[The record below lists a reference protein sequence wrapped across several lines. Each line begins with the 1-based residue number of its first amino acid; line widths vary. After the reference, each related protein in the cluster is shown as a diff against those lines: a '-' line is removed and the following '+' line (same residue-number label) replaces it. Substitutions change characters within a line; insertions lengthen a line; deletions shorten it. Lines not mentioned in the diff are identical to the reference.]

1 LPDYVFIVASGR
13 GLKSRNDEGAMR
25 NLKKKLQNR
34 YSEDTGKTVAFVRRK
49 PRYMQPWFIRLIATT
64 SLALLPNSAAFA
76 ACVLVPSPGNDTF
89 TCDSGSSGGSLTDT
103 GGDSTLNFPAG
114 GTGQVSGNVTFGVGT
129 DRINMQSGTI
139 SGTVDQGGGTDFFTI
154 GAGTVAGNVQQG
166 AGIDDFNMSG
176 GQIGSLNQGDGLDTF
191 TMTGGRIVDFFDDG
205 DHAVMTGGRIG
216 RVNMKLDKNYF
227 NMSGGTIDRNLVT
240 GFDED
245 TIILSG
251 GTIGGNI
258 SVSGGNDS
266 VTITGGTV
274 GGDVLMS
281 FGADNFAW
289 NGGGIIYGAVDLG
302 GDNDIA
308 KLSNLTNA
316 NLGGT
321 DAINGGLGTDTLTF
335 DNVKLDGIAR
345 VQNWESIGATND
357 TELTLD
363 GNLVLGDSGT
373 GTGSLSVDASSTLY
387 GGGFNASIQAF
398 TAGQLAQVT
407 NAGRIDLTNGST
419 GAADRLTISGNYVG
433 VGGLLLVQTVLG
445 DDSSASDRLVLSGGT
460 ASGSTGISV
469 VNVGGAGAST
479 TQDGIMVVQAVNGA
493 TSGAS
498 TFALD
503 APVAA
508 GAFEYY
514 LFKGGVSAGSEENW
528 YLRSTL
534 TTPAPPA
541 PAPPA
546 LEPTPPPEPV
556 PPTVEPPP
564 PPPSELPPTL
574 PPTEGDINNPPV
586 DPTPPVQASDPE
598 PEPPPPPPPAPPA
611 DPPPP
616 PPVVP
621 TEAPVLPVPTL
632 PGPPP
637 VQPTPPTPGA
647 TAVQAAEIPL
657 YRIEVPVYS
666 ALPPVAKHLAMTT
679 LGTFHERRGEQSL
692 LSNTELSPVW
702 GRIYGQDAKIGWSGT
717 VSPSFD
723 GTLFGFQAGFDV
735 FGRETSSGQIDRAGL
750 FVAYASMNGD
760 VRGQALGWNNL
771 SVGSIDLSGTSVGG
785 YWTRIGQTG
794 WYLDGVVMA
803 TFFGGDAKSSR
814 DIGIDIGG
822 TGITASLEGGYPIA
836 LAQGWTLEPQAQLV
850 WQHLS
855 LDDTTDRFSS
865 VSFDSDDNVTGRL
878 GARLQG
884 ETTINGMALQPYL
897 KANIW
902 HDFGGTDRVSFD
914 TTDIS
919 TEGRST
925 SFEFGG
931 GVVAKVTA
939 KVSIFATGDYTTNL
953 GGDKRRILE
962 GNLGFSVKW

>member
-1 LPDYVFIVASGR
+1 MRHFEIQVPNSGSEHIGR
-13 GLKSRNDEGAMR
+13 AVSL
-25 NLKKKLQNR
+25 LQ
-34 YSEDTGKTVAFVRRK
+34 RK
-49 PRYMQPWFIRLIATT
+49 PRRINAGFISLLATT
-64 SLALLPNSAAFA
+64 TLMLLPNSAALA
-76 ACVLVPSPGNDTF
+76 ACLLVPSPGNDVF
-89 TCDSGSSGGSLTDT
+89 TCDSGDSGGSLNDT
-103 GGDSTLNFPAG
+103 IGNNTLNFPAG
-114 GTGQVSGNVTFGVGT
+114 GTGQVSGNVTFGPGT

-139 SGTVDQGGGTDFFTI
+139 TGTVDQGDGTDFFTI
-154 GAGTVAGNVQQG
+154 GGGTVAGNVQQG

-176 GQIGSLNQGDGLDTF
+176 GQVGSLNQGDGLDTF

-205 DHAVMTGGRIG
+205 DRAVMTDGRIG
-216 RVNMKLDKNYF
+216 RVNMKLDRNYF
-227 NMSGGTIDRNLVT
+227 NMSGGIIDRNLVT
-240 GFDED
+240 GFDQD

-281 FGADNFAW
+281 FGADNFVW

-302 GDNDIA
+302 GDNDTA
-308 KLSNLTNA
+308 KLSNLTKA
-316 NLGGT
+316 NLGGA
-321 DAINGGLGTDTLTF
+321 DALNGGLGTDTLAF
-335 DNVKLDGIAR
+335 DNVKLDGISR
-345 VQNWESIGATND
+345 IQNWETVDATND
-357 TELTLD
+357 TQLTLD

-373 GTGSLSVDASSTLY
+373 GTGSLNVDAASTLY

-398 TAGQLAQVT
+398 TSGQLADVV

-419 GAADRLTISGNYVG
+419 GATDRLTISGNYTG
-433 VGGLLLVQTVLG
+433 LGGLLLIQTELG

-460 ASGSTGISV
+460 ASGSTGIAV
-469 VNVGGAGAST
+469 VNVGGAGAET
-479 TQDGIMVVQAVNGA
+479 MQDGIMVVQAVNGA
-493 TSGAS
+493 TSTSSA
-498 TFALD
+498 FALD

-514 LFKGGVSAGSEENW
+514 LFKGGVTAGSAENW
-528 YLRSTL
+528 YLRSSL
-534 TTPAPPA
+534 ITPTSPAAAPPA
-541 PAPPA
+541 A
-546 LEPTPPPEPV
+546 EPTPAPEPV
-556 PPTVEPPP
+556 PPETEPPP
-564 PPPSELPPTL
+564 PPSLLPPVPT
-574 PPTEGDINNPPV
+574 PTEGDINTPPA
-586 DPTPPVQASDPE
+586 DPTPPVQASDPV
-598 PEPPPPPPPAPPA
+598 PVPPPPPPPAPAA

-616 PPVVP
+616 PP
-621 TEAPVLPVPTL
+621 PVPTAVPDL
-632 PGPPP
+632 PMP
-637 VQPTPPTPGA
+637 
-647 TAVQAAEIPL
+647 AAGEEILL
-657 YRIEVPVYS
+657 YRVEVPVYS
-666 ALPPVAKHLAMTT
+666 AVPPVAEHLAMTT

-702 GRIYGQDAKIGWSGT
+702 GRIYGQDAKVGWSGT

-723 GTLFGFQAGFDV
+723 GTLFGLQAGFDV
-735 FGRETSSGQIDRAGL
+735 FGRETASGGIDRAGL
-750 FVAYASMNGD
+750 FVAYASMKGD
-760 VRGQALGWNNL
+760 VRGQALGQNDL
-771 SVGSIDLSGTSVGG
+771 SVGGIDVSGTSVGG
-785 YWTRIGQTG
+785 YWTRIGQGG
-794 WYLDGVVMA
+794 WYLDGVLMA
-803 TFFGGDAKSSR
+803 TFFGGDATSSR
-814 DIGIDIGG
+814 NVGIDIGG
-822 TGITASLEGGYPIA
+822 TGVTASLEGGHPIA
-836 LAQGWTLEPQAQLV
+836 LAQGWTLEPQAQLI

-855 LDDTTDRFSS
+855 LDDAKDRFSS
-865 VSFDSDDNVTGRL
+865 VSFDSEGSVTGRI

-884 ETTINGMALQPYL
+884 ESVVNGIALQPYL

-931 GVVAKVTA
+931 GIVAKVTD

>member
-1 LPDYVFIVASGR
+1 MRHMKNSPPNSRSGDAQVAVAS
-13 GLKSRNDEGAMR
+13 L
-25 NLKKKLQNR
+25 
-34 YSEDTGKTVAFVRRK
+34 RRK
-49 PRYMQPWFIRLIATT
+49 PQPLHPWLISIFSTT
-64 SLALLPNSAAFA
+64 AFALLPNSAAFA
-76 ACVLVPSPGNDTF
+76 ACVLGPSAGNTVY
-89 TCDSGSSGGSLTDT
+89 TCDSGDSGGSLTDAD
-103 GGDSTLNFPAG
+103 GDNTLNFPAG
-114 GTGQVSGNVTFGVGT
+114 GTGQISGNVTFGVGT
-129 DRINMQSGTI
+129 DRIDMQSGTI
-139 SGTVDQGGGTDFFTI
+139 TGTVDQGGGTDFFTI
-154 GAGTVAGNVQQG
+154 GAGTVGGNVQQG

-205 DHAVMTGGRIG
+205 DRAVMTGGRIG
-216 RVNMKLDKNYF
+216 RVNMKLDQNYF

-240 GFDED
+240 GFDKD

-258 SVSGGNDS
+258 SVSGGDDS
-266 VTITGGTV
+266 VTVTGGTV
-274 GGDVLMS
+274 GGDILMS
-281 FGADNFAW
+281 FGADSFVW
-289 NGGGIIYGAVDLG
+289 NGGGIIYGSVDLG
-302 GDNDIA
+302 GDNDTA
-308 KLSNLTNA
+308 RLSNLTNA
-316 NLGGT
+316 NLGAT
-321 DAINGGLGTDTLTF
+321 DAISGGAGSDALTL
-335 DNVKLDGIAR
+335 DNVKLDGVSR
-345 VQNWESIGATND
+345 LQNWESIDATND

-373 GTGSLSVDASSTLY
+373 GTGSLSVDAASTLY
-387 GGGFNASIQAF
+387 GGGFNAAIQAF

-407 NAGRIDLTNGST
+407 NAGRIDLTNGTT
-419 GAADRLTISGNYVG
+419 GATDSLTISGNYVG
-433 VGGLLLVQTVLG
+433 LGGLLLIQTELG
-445 DDSSASDRLVLSGGT
+445 DDSSASDKLVLSSGT

-469 VNVGGAGAST
+469 VNLGGAGAAT
-479 TQDGIMVVQAVNGA
+479 TQDGIMVVQAINGA
-493 TSGAS
+493 TSGAT

-534 TTPAPPA
+534 NTPARPA
-541 PAPPA
+541 AAPPA
-546 LEPTPPPEPV
+546 LEPTAPPEPE
-556 PPTVEPPP
+556 PPAAEPPP
-564 PPPSELPPTL
+564 PPPSELPPTP

-586 DPTPPVQASDPE
+586 DPTPPVQAADPE
-598 PEPPPPPPPAPPA
+598 PEPPPAPPPAPVA

-621 TEAPVLPVPTL
+621 TDVPDL
-632 PGPPP
+632 
-637 VQPTPPTPGA
+637 PTP
-647 TAVQAAEIPL
+647 AAGEEILL

-666 ALPPVAKHLAMTT
+666 ALPPVAEHLAMTT

-702 GRIYGQDAKIGWSGT
+702 GRIFGQDSKMAYSGT

-723 GTLFGFQAGFDV
+723 GTLFGLQAGFDL
-735 FGRETSSGQIDRAGL
+735 FGRETASGQTDRAGL

-760 VRGQALGWNNL
+760 VRGQALGWDNL
-771 SVGSIDLSGTSVGG
+771 SVGSMDINGTSVGG
-785 YWTRIGQTG
+785 YWTRIGQGG
-794 WYLDGVVMA
+794 WYLDGVLMA
-803 TFFGGDAKSSR
+803 TFFGGDATSSR
-814 DIGIDIGG
+814 GIGIDVGG
-822 TGITASLEGGYPIA
+822 TGVTASLEGGYPIA
-836 LAQGWTLEPQAQLV
+836 LGQGWTLEPQAQLV
-850 WQHLS
+850 WQQLS
-855 LDDTTDRFSS
+855 LDDASDRFAS
-865 VSFDSDDNVTGRL
+865 VSFDTDGNVTGRL

-902 HDFGGTDRVSFD
+902 HDFGGTSHVNFD

-931 GVVAKVTA
+931 GVIAKVTD

-953 GGDKRRILE
+953 GGDERRILE

>member
-1 LPDYVFIVASGR
+1 MRHLKNRLPN
-13 GLKSRNDEGAMR
+13 SR
-25 NLKKKLQNR
+25 
-34 YSEDTGKTVAFVRRK
+34 SEDAENAVALLRRRP
-49 PRYMQPWFIRLIATT
+49 PRLHPWLISVFSTT
-64 SLALLPNSAAFA
+64 AFALLPNSAAFA
-76 ACVLVPSPGNDTF
+76 ACVLGPSAGNTVY
-89 TCDSGSSGGSLTDT
+89 TCDSGDSGGSLTDAD
-103 GGDSTLNFPAG
+103 GDNTLNFPAG
-114 GTGQVSGNVTFGVGT
+114 GTGQISGNVSFGVGT
-129 DRINMQSGTI
+129 DRIDMQSGTI
-139 SGTVDQGGGTDFFTI
+139 TGTVDQGGGTDFFTI
-154 GAGTVAGNVQQG
+154 GTGTVAGNVQQG
-166 AGIDDFNMSG
+166 SGIDDFNMSG

-205 DHAVMTGGRIG
+205 DRAVMTGGRIG
-216 RVNMKLDKNYF
+216 RVNMKLDQNYF

-240 GFDED
+240 GFDKD

-266 VTITGGTV
+266 VTVTGGTV
-274 GGDVLMS
+274 GGDILMS
-281 FGADNFAW
+281 VGADNFVW

-302 GDNDIA
+302 GDNDTA
-308 KLSNLTNA
+308 ELSSLTNA
-316 NLGGT
+316 NLGAT
-321 DAINGGLGTDTLTF
+321 NAISGGLGTDALTL
-335 DNVKLDGIAR
+335 DNVKLDGISR
-345 VQNWESIGATND
+345 LQNWESIGATND

-387 GGGFNASIQAF
+387 GGGGFNAAIQAF

-419 GAADRLTISGNYVG
+419 GATDSLTISGNYTG
-433 VGGLLLVQTVLG
+433 LGGLLLIQTELG
-445 DDSSASDRLVLSGGT
+445 DDSSASDKLVLSGGT

-469 VNVGGAGAST
+469 INLGGAGAAT

-534 TTPAPPA
+534 NTPAPPA
-541 PAPPA
+541 AAPPA
-546 LEPTPPPEPV
+546 LEPTPPPEPE
-556 PPTVEPPP
+556 PPAVEPPP
-564 PPPSELPPTL
+564 PPPSELPPTP

-598 PEPPPPPPPAPPA
+598 PEPPPAPPPAPVA

-621 TEAPVLPVPTL
+621 TDVPDL
-632 PGPPP
+632 
-637 VQPTPPTPGA
+637 PTP
-647 TAVQAAEIPL
+647 AAGEEILL

-666 ALPPVAKHLAMTT
+666 ALPPVAEHLAMTT

-702 GRIYGQDAKIGWSGT
+702 GRIFGQDTKMAWSGT

-723 GTLFGFQAGFDV
+723 GTLFGFQGGFDV
-735 FGRETSSGQIDRAGL
+735 FGRETSSGSVDRAGL
-750 FVAYASMNGD
+750 FIAYASMNGD
-760 VRGQALGWNNL
+760 VRGQALGQDNL
-771 SVGSIDLSGTSVGG
+771 SVGGIDLDGTSVGG
-785 YWTRIGQTG
+785 YWTRIGQGG
-794 WYLDGVVMA
+794 WYLDGVLMA
-803 TFFGGDAKSSR
+803 TFFGGNATSSR
-814 DIGIDIGG
+814 DVGIDIGG

-836 LAQGWTLEPQAQLV
+836 LGQGWTLEPQAQLV

-855 LDDTTDRFSS
+855 LDDTSDRFAS
-865 VSFDSDDNVTGRL
+865 VSFDSDGSVTGRL

-884 ETTINGMALQPYL
+884 ETTINGKALLPYL

-902 HDFGGTDRVSFD
+902 HDFGGTSHVNFD

-931 GVVAKVTA
+931 GVIAKVTD
-939 KVSIFATGDYTTNL
+939 KVSIFAAGDYTTNL

>member
-1 LPDYVFIVASGR
+1 MRHLKNRLPN
-13 GLKSRNDEGAMR
+13 SR
-25 NLKKKLQNR
+25 
-34 YSEDTGKTVAFVRRK
+34 SEDAEDTVALLRRR
-49 PRYMQPWFIRLIATT
+49 PPGLHPWFISLLATIAF
-64 SLALLPNSAAFA
+64 ALLPSSAAFA
-76 ACVLVPSPGNDTF
+76 ACVLGPSAGNTVY
-89 TCDSGSSGGSLTDT
+89 TCDSGDSGGSLTDAD
-103 GGDSTLNFPAG
+103 GDNTLNFPAG
-114 GTGQVSGNVTFGVGT
+114 GTGQISGNVTFGVGT

-139 SGTVDQGGGTDFFTI
+139 TGTVDQGGGTDFFTI

-205 DHAVMTGGRIG
+205 DNAVMTGGRIG
-216 RVNMKLDKNYF
+216 RVNMKLDQNYF

-240 GFDED
+240 GFDMD

-266 VTITGGTV
+266 VTVTGGTV
-274 GGDVLMS
+274 GGDILMS
-281 FGADNFAW
+281 FGADNFVW

-302 GDNDIA
+302 GDNDTA

-316 NLGGT
+316 NLGAT
-321 DAINGGLGTDTLTF
+321 DAITGGLGTDALTL
-335 DNVKLDGIAR
+335 DNVKLHGISR
-345 VQNWESIGATND
+345 LQNWESIGATND
-357 TELTLD
+357 TELTFD

-373 GTGSLSVDASSTLY
+373 GTGSLSVDAASTLY
-387 GGGFNASIQAF
+387 GGGFNAAIQAF

-419 GAADRLTISGNYVG
+419 GATDRLTISGNYTG
-433 VGGLLLVQTVLG
+433 LGGLLLIQTELG

-469 VNVGGAGAST
+469 VNLGGAGAAT

-493 TSGAS
+493 NSGAS

-534 TTPAPPA
+534 NTPAPPA
-541 PAPPA
+541 PAPPVV
-546 LEPTPPPEPV
+546 EPTPPEPV
-556 PPTVEPPP
+556 PPAAEPPP
-564 PPPSELPPTL
+564 PPPSELPPTP
-574 PPTEGDINNPPV
+574 PPTEGDINSPPV
-586 DPTPPVQASDPE
+586 DPTPPVQAADPE
-598 PEPPPPPPPAPPA
+598 PDPPPPPPPAPPA

-616 PPVVP
+616 PPPVP
-621 TEAPVLPVPTL
+621 TETPDL
-632 PGPPP
+632 
-637 VQPTPPTPGA
+637 PTPAGGE
-647 TAVQAAEIPL
+647 EILL

-666 ALPPVAKHLAMTT
+666 ALPPVAEHLAMTT

-702 GRIYGQDAKIGWSGT
+702 GRIFGQDSKMAYSGT

-723 GTLFGFQAGFDV
+723 GTLFGFQGGFDV
-735 FGRETSSGQIDRAGL
+735 FGRETSSGSVDRAGL
-750 FVAYASMNGD
+750 FIAYASMNGD
-760 VRGQALGWNNL
+760 VRGQALGQDYL
-771 SVGSIDLSGTSVGG
+771 SVGGIDLDGTSVGG
-785 YWTRIGQTG
+785 YWTRIGQGG

-803 TFFGGDAKSSR
+803 TFFGGNATSSR
-814 DIGIDIGG
+814 DVGVDIDG
-822 TGITASLEGGYPIA
+822 TGVTASLEGGYPIA
-836 LAQGWTLEPQAQLV
+836 LGQGWTLEPQAQLV

-855 LDDTTDRFSS
+855 LDDTSDRFAS
-865 VSFDSDDNVTGRL
+865 VSFDSDGSVTGRL

-884 ETTINGMALQPYL
+884 ETAINGVPLQPYL

-902 HDFGGTDRVSFD
+902 HDFGGTSHVNFD

-931 GVVAKVTA
+931 GVVAKVTD

>member
-1 LPDYVFIVASGR
+1 MRHVKNSLPNSRSADAQVTIAS
-13 GLKSRNDEGAMR
+13 
-25 NLKKKLQNR
+25 QW
-34 YSEDTGKTVAFVRRK
+34 RK
-49 PRYMQPWFIRLIATT
+49 PHPLHPWLISILSTT
-64 SLALLPNSAAFA
+64 AFALLPNSAAFA
-76 ACVLVPSPGNDTF
+76 ACVLAPSAGNTVY
-89 TCDSGSSGGSLTDT
+89 TCDSGDSGGSLTDLD
-103 GGDSTLNFPAG
+103 GDNTLNFPAG
-114 GTGQVSGNVTFGVGT
+114 GTGQISGNVTFGVGT
-129 DRINMQSGTI
+129 DRIDMQSGTI
-139 SGTVDQGGGTDFFTI
+139 TGTVDQGGGTDFFKI
-154 GAGTVAGNVQQG
+154 GAGTVTGNVQQG

-191 TMTGGRIVDFFDDG
+191 AMTGGRIVDFFDDG

-216 RVNMKLDKNYF
+216 RVNMKLDQNYF

-240 GFDED
+240 GFDKD

-266 VTITGGTV
+266 VTVTGGTV
-274 GGDVLMS
+274 GGDILMS
-281 FGADNFAW
+281 FGADNFVW
-289 NGGGIIYGAVDLG
+289 NGGGIIYGSVDLG
-302 GDNDIA
+302 GDNDTA
-308 KLSNLTNA
+308 RLSNLTNA
-316 NLGGT
+316 NLGATDAISGGAGT
-321 DAINGGLGTDTLTF
+321 DALTL
-335 DNVKLDGIAR
+335 DNVKLDGVSR
-345 VQNWESIGATND
+345 LQNWESIDATND
-357 TELTLD
+357 TQLTMD
-363 GNLVLGDSGT
+363 SNLVLGDSGT
-373 GTGSLSVDASSTLY
+373 GTGSLSVDAASTLY
-387 GGGFNASIQAF
+387 GGGFNAAIQAF

-419 GAADRLTISGNYVG
+419 GATDSLTISGNYVG
-433 VGGLLLVQTVLG
+433 LGGLLLIQTELG
-445 DDSSASDRLVLSGGT
+445 DDSSASDKLVLSSGT

-469 VNVGGAGAST
+469 VNLGGAGAAT
-479 TQDGIMVVQAVNGA
+479 TQDGIMVIQAINGA
-493 TSGAS
+493 TSGAT

-534 TTPAPPA
+534 NTPAPPA
-541 PAPPA
+541 AAPPA
-546 LEPTPPPEPV
+546 LEPAPPPAPEP
-556 PPTVEPPP
+556 PAAAPPP
-564 PPPSELPPTL
+564 PPPL
-574 PPTEGDINNPPV
+574 
-586 DPTPPVQASDPE
+586 DPA
-598 PEPPPPPPPAPPA
+598 PPPPPESTPGDPDPVDPAPPVVPTDPPPATPPAPPPAPVA

-621 TEAPVLPVPTL
+621 TEVPDL
-632 PGPPP
+632 
-637 VQPTPPTPGA
+637 PTP
-647 TAVQAAEIPL
+647 AAGEEILL

-666 ALPPVAKHLAMTT
+666 ALPPVAEHLAMTT

-702 GRIYGQDAKIGWSGT
+702 GRIFGQDSKMAYSGT

-723 GTLFGFQAGFDV
+723 GTLFGLQAGFDL
-735 FGRETSSGQIDRAGL
+735 FGRETASGQTDRAGL

-760 VRGQALGWNNL
+760 VRGQALGRDNL
-771 SVGSIDLSGTSVGG
+771 SVGSMDINGTSIGG
-785 YWTRIGQTG
+785 YWTRIGQGG
-794 WYLDGVVMA
+794 WYLDGVLMA
-803 TFFGGDAKSSR
+803 TFFGGNATSSR
-814 DIGIDIGG
+814 DIGIDVGG
-822 TGITASLEGGYPIA
+822 TGVTASLEGGYPIA

-850 WQHLS
+850 WQQLS
-855 LDDTTDRFSS
+855 LDDASDRFAS
-865 VSFDSDDNVTGRL
+865 VSFDTDGSVTGRL

-884 ETTINGMALQPYL
+884 ETAINGMALQPYL

-902 HDFGGTDRVSFD
+902 HDFGGTSHVNFD

-931 GVVAKVTA
+931 GVIAKVTD

>member
-1 LPDYVFIVASGR
+1 MRHMKNSLPISRSEDAQVTVASP
-13 GLKSRNDEGAMR
+13 
-25 NLKKKLQNR
+25 Q
-34 YSEDTGKTVAFVRRK
+34 RK
-49 PRYMQPWFIRLIATT
+49 PHPLHPWLISIFSTT
-64 SLALLPNSAAFA
+64 AFALLPNSAAFA
-76 ACVLVPSPGNDTF
+76 ACVLGPIAGNTVY
-89 TCDSGSSGGSLTDT
+89 TCDSGDSGGSLTDAD
-103 GGDSTLNFPAG
+103 GDNTLNFPAG
-114 GTGQVSGNVTFGVGT
+114 GTGQISGNVTFGVGT
-129 DRINMQSGTI
+129 DRIDMQSGTI
-139 SGTVDQGGGTDFFTI
+139 TGTVDQGGGTDFFTI
-154 GAGTVAGNVQQG
+154 GAGTVGGNVQQG

-205 DHAVMTGGRIG
+205 DRAVMTGGRIG
-216 RVNMKLDKNYF
+216 RVNMKLDQNYF

-240 GFDED
+240 GFDKD

-266 VTITGGTV
+266 VTVTGGTV
-274 GGDVLMS
+274 GGDILMS
-281 FGADNFAW
+281 FGADNFVW
-289 NGGGIIYGAVDLG
+289 NGGGIIYGSVDLG
-302 GDNDIA
+302 GDNDTA
-308 KLSNLTNA
+308 RLSNLTNA
-316 NLGGT
+316 NIGATDAISGGAGT
-321 DAINGGLGTDTLTF
+321 DALTL
-335 DNVKLDGIAR
+335 DNVKLDGVSR
-345 VQNWESIGATND
+345 LQNWESIDATND
-357 TELTLD
+357 TELTMD
-363 GNLVLGDSGT
+363 SNLVLGDSGT
-373 GTGSLSVDASSTLY
+373 GTGSLSVDAASTLY
-387 GGGFNASIQAF
+387 GGGFNAAIQAF

-407 NAGRIDLTNGST
+407 NAGRIDLTNGT
-419 GAADRLTISGNYVG
+419 GATDSLTISGNYVG
-433 VGGLLLVQTVLG
+433 LGGLLLIQTELG
-445 DDSSASDRLVLSGGT
+445 DDSSASDKLVLSSGT

-469 VNVGGAGAST
+469 VNLGGAGAAT
-479 TQDGIMVVQAVNGA
+479 TQDGIMVVQAINGA
-493 TSGAS
+493 TSGAT

-534 TTPAPPA
+534 NTPAPPA
-541 PAPPA
+541 AAPPA
-546 LEPTPPPEPV
+546 LEPTAPPEPE
-556 PPTVEPPP
+556 PPAAEPPP
-564 PPPSELPPTL
+564 PPPSELPPTP

-586 DPTPPVQASDPE
+586 DPTPPVQAADPE
-598 PEPPPPPPPAPPA
+598 PEPPPAPPPAPVA

-621 TEAPVLPVPTL
+621 TDVPDL
-632 PGPPP
+632 
-637 VQPTPPTPGA
+637 PTP
-647 TAVQAAEIPL
+647 AAGEEILL

-666 ALPPVAKHLAMTT
+666 ALPPVAEHLAMTT

-702 GRIYGQDAKIGWSGT
+702 GRIFGQDSKMAYSGT

-723 GTLFGFQAGFDV
+723 GTLFGLQAGFDL
-735 FGRETSSGQIDRAGL
+735 FGRETASGQTVRAGL

-760 VRGQALGWNNL
+760 VRGQALGWDNL
-771 SVGSIDLSGTSVGG
+771 SVGSMDINGTSVGG
-785 YWTRIGQTG
+785 YWTRIGQGG
-794 WYLDGVVMA
+794 WYLDGVLMA
-803 TFFGGDAKSSR
+803 TFFGGDATSSR
-814 DIGIDIGG
+814 GIGIDVGG
-822 TGITASLEGGYPIA
+822 TGVTASLEGGYPVA
-836 LAQGWTLEPQAQLV
+836 LGQGWTLEPQAQLV
-850 WQHLS
+850 WQQLS
-855 LDDTTDRFSS
+855 LDDASDRFAS
-865 VSFDSDDNVTGRL
+865 VSFDTDGNVTGRL

-902 HDFGGTDRVSFD
+902 HDFGGTSHVNFD

-931 GVVAKVTA
+931 GVIAKVTD

-953 GGDKRRILE
+953 GGDERRILE

>member
-1 LPDYVFIVASGR
+1 MRHLWGKLP
-13 GLKSRNDEGAMR
+13 NHH
-25 NLKKKLQNR
+25 
-34 YSEDTGKTVAFVRRK
+34 SEDKQETVALPWRK
-49 PRYMQPWFIRLIATT
+49 PSQMHLWYIRIFAIT
-64 SLALLPNSAAFA
+64 ALTFLPNSAAFA
-76 ACVLVPSPGNDTF
+76 ACVLVPSPGNNNF
-89 TCDSGSSGGSLTDT
+89 ICDSGNSGGSLTDT
-103 GGDSTLNFPAG
+103 GGDNTLTFPTS
-114 GTGQVSGNVTFGVGT
+114 GTGQISGNVTFGVGT
-129 DRINMQSGTI
+129 DRIDMQSGTI
-139 SGTVDQGGGTDFFTI
+139 TGTVDQGGGTDFFTI
-154 GAGTVAGNVQQG
+154 GAGAVGGNVQQG
-166 AGIDDFNMSG
+166 AGIDDFAMSG

-205 DHAVMTGGRIG
+205 DRAVMTGGRIG

-227 NMSGGTIDRNLVT
+227 NMSGGIIDRNLVT

-245 TIILSG
+245 TVILSG

-266 VTITGGTV
+266 VTVTGGAI

-281 FGADNFAW
+281 FGADNFVW
-289 NGGGIIYGAVDLG
+289 NNGGIIYGAVDLG
-302 GDNDIA
+302 GDNDTA
-308 KLSNLTNA
+308 RLSNLTNA
-316 NLGGT
+316 NLGAT
-321 DAINGGLGTDTLTF
+321 DALNGGLGTDALTF

-345 VQNWESIGATND
+345 VQNWETINATDD

-373 GTGSLSVDASSTLY
+373 GTGALNVDAASTLF
-387 GGGFNASIQAF
+387 GSGFNASIQAF
-398 TAGQLAQVT
+398 AAGQLASVS

-419 GAADRLTISGNYVG
+419 GATDRLTIAGNYVG
-433 VGGLLLVQTVLG
+433 LGGLLLIQTELG

-460 ASGSTGISV
+460 ASGSTGITV
-469 VNVGGAGAST
+469 VNFGGTGAST
-479 TQDGIMVVQAVNGA
+479 TQNGIMVVQAVNGA
-493 TSGAS
+493 TSGAA

-514 LFKGGVSAGSEENW
+514 LFKGGVTAGTEENW

-534 TTPAPPA
+534 NTPAPPA

-546 LEPTPPPEPV
+546 LEPTPPPEPE
-556 PPTVEPPP
+556 PPAVEPPP
-564 PPPSELPPTL
+564 PPPSELPPTP

-586 DPTPPVQASDPE
+586 DPTPPVQAGDPE

-611 DPPPP
+611 DPPPLP
-616 PPVVP
+616 PPPP
-621 TEAPVLPVPTL
+621 TEVPDLPVPTL

-637 VQPTPPTPGA
+637 LQPDPPTPGA
-647 TAVQAAEIPL
+647 TPVQASEILL

-666 ALPPVAKHLAMTT
+666 AVPPVAEHLAMAT

-702 GRIYGQDAKIGWSGT
+702 GRIFGQDAKMAWSGT

-723 GTLFGFQAGFDV
+723 GTVFGLQAGFDV
-735 FGRETSSGQIDRAGL
+735 FGREASSGQVDRAGL
-750 FVAYASMNGD
+750 FIAYGSMNGD

-771 SVGSIDLSGTSVGG
+771 SVGGIDLGGTSIGG
-785 YWTRIGQTG
+785 YWTRIGQSG
-794 WYLDGVVMA
+794 WYLDGVLMG
-803 TFFGGDAKSSR
+803 TFFSGSATSSR
-814 DIGIDIGG
+814 DIGLDVRG
-822 TGITASLEGGYPIA
+822 TGLTASLEGGYPIA

-855 LDDTTDRFSS
+855 LDDARDSFSA
-865 VSFDSDDNVTGRL
+865 VSFNLDDSLNGRL
-878 GARLQG
+878 GLRLQG
-884 ETTINGMALQPYL
+884 ETTLNGIALQPYL
-897 KANIW
+897 KANLW
-902 HDFGGTDRVSFD
+902 HDFGGTDHVNFGG
-914 TTDIS
+914 TDIS
-919 TEGRST
+919 TEGKST
-925 SFEFGG
+925 SLEFGG
-931 GVVAKVTA
+931 GVVARVSD

-953 GGDKRRILE
+953 GGDKRRTLE

>member
-1 LPDYVFIVASGR
+1 MR
-13 GLKSRNDEGAMR
+13 HLKNGPQNSRSEDAEGA
-25 NLKKKLQNR
+25 
-34 YSEDTGKTVAFVRRK
+34 VALLRRR
-49 PRYMQPWFIRLIATT
+49 PRQLYPWLISVLSTT
-64 SLALLPNSAAFA
+64 AFALLPNSAAFA
-76 ACVLVPSPGNDTF
+76 ACVLGPSAGNTVY
-89 TCDSGSSGGSLTDT
+89 TCDSGSSGGSLADAD
-103 GGDSTLNFPAG
+103 GDNTLNFPAG
-114 GTGQVSGNVTFGVGT
+114 GTGQISGNVTFGVGT
-129 DRINMQSGTI
+129 DRIDMQSGTI
-139 SGTVDQGGGTDFFTI
+139 TGTVDQGGGTDFFTI

-205 DHAVMTGGRIG
+205 DRAVMTGGRIG

-266 VTITGGTV
+266 VTVTGGTV
-274 GGDVLMS
+274 GGDILMS
-281 FGADNFAW
+281 FGADNFVW

-302 GDNDIA
+302 GDNDTA

-335 DNVKLDGIAR
+335 DNVDLDGIAR
-345 VQNWESIGATND
+345 VQNWETINATND

-373 GTGSLSVDASSTLY
+373 GTGSLSVDAASTLF
-387 GGGFNASIQAF
+387 GGGFNAAIQAF

-419 GAADRLTISGNYVG
+419 GATDRLTISGNYTG
-433 VGGLLLVQTVLG
+433 LGGLLLIQTELG

-460 ASGSTGISV
+460 ASGSTGITV
-469 VNVGGAGAST
+469 VNLGGAGAAT

-534 TTPAPPA
+534 ITPATPA
-541 PAPPA
+541 AAPPA

-556 PPTVEPPP
+556 APETEPP
-564 PPPSELPPTL
+564 PPPSELPPV
-574 PPTEGDINNPPV
+574 PVPTEGDINNPPV
-586 DPTPPVQASDPE
+586 DPTPPVQASDPA
-598 PEPPPPPPPAPPA
+598 PEPPPPPPEAAAA

-621 TEAPVLPVPTL
+621 TAAPDL
-632 PGPPP
+632 
-637 VQPTPPTPGA
+637 PTP
-647 TAVQAAEIPL
+647 AAGEEILL

-666 ALPPVAKHLAMTT
+666 ALPPVAEHLAMTT

-692 LSNTELSPVW
+692 LSNMELSPVW
-702 GRIYGQDAKIGWSGT
+702 GRIFGQDTKMAWSGT

-723 GTLFGFQAGFDV
+723 GTLFGFQGGFDL
-735 FGRETSSGQIDRAGL
+735 FGRETSSGSVDRAGL
-750 FVAYASMNGD
+750 FIAYASMNGD
-760 VRGQALGWNNL
+760 VRGQALGQDNL
-771 SVGSIDLSGTSVGG
+771 SVGGIDLDGTSVGG
-785 YWTRIGQTG
+785 YWTRIGQGG
-794 WYLDGVVMA
+794 WYLDGVLMA
-803 TFFGGDAKSSR
+803 TFFGGNATSSR
-814 DIGIDIGG
+814 DIGIDVGG
-822 TGITASLEGGYPIA
+822 TGVTASLEGGYPIA
-836 LAQGWTLEPQAQLV
+836 LGQGWTLEPQAQLV

-855 LDDTTDRFSS
+855 LDDTSDRFAS
-865 VSFDSDDNVTGRL
+865 VSFDSDGSVTGRL

-902 HDFGGTDRVSFD
+902 HDFGGTSHVNFD

-919 TEGRST
+919 TEGKST

-931 GVVAKVTA
+931 GVIAKVTD